1 MNQQGMKGAL
11 RLALATAAVVLTA
24 AACGSD
30 DPVSTTDMWA
40 RPTAPDATNAAF
52 YGTLTNN
59 TEEVISLEEGYSRFC
74 ERIELHRSSSVD
86 GVASMEPADASD
98 LLIAPGQNMTFE
110 PLGLHVM
117 CVGLAEPL
125 VEGAPVSLELTF
137 AETGAFVTE
146 VTVEQR

>member
-1 MNQQGMKGAL
+1 MNQQRMKGAL

-40 RPTAPDATNAAF
+40 RPTTPDATNAAF

-59 TEEVISLEEGYSRFC
+59 TEELVSLEDGYSRFC

-86 GVASMEPADASD
+86 GVASMATADASD
-98 LLIAPGQNMTFE
+98 LLIAPGQSMTFE
-110 PLGLHVM
+110 PVGLHVM
-117 CVGLAEPL
+117 CVGLVEPL

-146 VTVEQR
+146 VAVEQR